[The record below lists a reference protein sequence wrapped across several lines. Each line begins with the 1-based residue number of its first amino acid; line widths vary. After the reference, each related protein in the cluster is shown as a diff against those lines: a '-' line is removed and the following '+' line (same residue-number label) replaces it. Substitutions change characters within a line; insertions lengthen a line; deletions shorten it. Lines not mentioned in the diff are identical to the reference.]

1 MCVLSHFSHV
11 WLCVTLWT
19 VACQAPLTKGFSR
32 QEHWSGLPCPPSGD
46 LPDAG
51 IEPESHYVSF
61 IGRLVLYHW
70 HHLETLQ
77 NLWRQIYCC
86 YSAPKSCPSLQP
98 HGLQLT
104 RFPCLSPS
112 PWVCSNSCPLSWW
125 CYPNISASVAPSLST
140 LSLSVHQV
148 FSKELALCIRRPRYW
163 SPLTSVLPMNIQC
176 CISCC
181 PRDSQES
188 SPAPQ
193 FEESVLRCSAF
204 FMVQHSHPCIT
215 TGKTIALTIRTFAGK
230 VMSLLFNMLSR
241 FVISIF

>member
-1 MCVLSHFSHV
+1 MLVHIFPKSAYVCAKSLQSYLT
-11 WLCVTLWT
+11 LCDPMDCSLPGSSDQGIFQARTLEWVALPSSRGSSWCRDWT
-19 VACQAPLTKGFSR
+19 WVSLCLLHWQAGSIPLA
-32 QEHWSGLPCPPSGD
+32 PP
-46 LPDAG
+46 
-51 IEPESHYVSF
+51 
-61 IGRLVLYHW
+61 
-70 HHLETLQ
+70 ETLQ

-86 YSAPKSCPSLQP
+86 YSALKSSPTLQP

-148 FSKELALCIRRPRYW
+148 FSKELALCIRWPKYW

-176 CISCC
+176 CIPCC

-230 VMSLLFNMLSR
+230 
-241 FVISIF
+241 I